1 MFDRDS
7 VKGLIVNATAPAS
20 VLLLDE
26 EHRQG
31 EGAMAETNEAGVKHR
46 LHLVFE
52 FHFLTVRV
60 SVRFNG
66 DGFGTKMN
74 MVGYRANRG

>member
-1 MFDRDS
+1 
-7 VKGLIVNATAPAS
+7 
-20 VLLLDE
+20 
-26 EHRQG
+26 
-31 EGAMAETNEAGVKHR
+31 MAETNEAGVKHR